1 MWPAHRPKSSC
12 SLLHFHQTNLNFL
25 HFHYLNCCHLHYH
38 DLNLHNLLEFTT
50 LPHLLFH
57 YWISL
62 LILAWFLQYYASELT
77 NIHLQVVSTCDQLC
91 SRINRWR
98 NYYLH
103 SMSFLVQAVGLY
115 LLLMLKL
122 FVMFWVSYHYWVAV
136 IVGVFALPSVTY
148 ILILIYISLG
158 INIKFMNS
166 Q

>member
-1 MWPAHRPKSSC
+1 
-12 SLLHFHQTNLNFL
+12 
-25 HFHYLNCCHLHYH
+25 
-38 DLNLHNLLEFTT
+38 
-50 LPHLLFH
+50 
-57 YWISL
+57 
-62 LILAWFLQYYASELT
+62 
-77 NIHLQVVSTCDQLC
+77 
-91 SRINRWR
+91 
-98 NYYLH
+98 
-103 SMSFLVQAVGLY
+103 MSFLVQAVGLY